1 MNKLLTS
8 LTACAFGFA
17 LSSTVIAADT
27 AYPEKNASPAA
38 AESEP
43 SEKAPGMTGDKAS
56 QSEPKAAA
64 SDSSSGTTAAK
75 ATESDPQAAPNDKPA
90 SVAKDSKSKP
100 EAETTDSFSAA
111 LKKCDSL
118 SGTEKTNCEKKA
130 KSEHGKM

>member
-1 MNKLLTS
+1 M
-8 LTACAFGFA
+8 AQP
-17 LSSTVIAADT
+17 SSVIETIAA
-27 AYPEKNASPAA
+27 
-38 AESEP
+38 
-43 SEKAPGMTGDKAS
+43 TG
-56 QSEPKAAA
+56 

-75 ATESDPQAAPNDKPA
+75 GTQSDPQAAPNDKPA